1 LTSNPKNSSQ
11 PLVAVVTLGGTI
23 AMIPAS
29 GGAGGAVP
37 ALSGEQLVAAVPE
50 LSDPTFGL
58 EVHSFRQLPGASLG
72 VDDVLKLAALVEQ
85 LVEGGVAGVVVTQ
98 GTDTIEETAY
108 LLDLVYT
115 GSAPVVVTGAMRN
128 PSMAGA
134 DGPANLLG
142 AVRVAASPQ
151 ARGLGCLVV
160 LNDEI
165 HAARYVRKTHS
176 TDTGA
181 FASPNTGPLGRVVE
195 GMPRILAAPR
205 SRHPLGKVPF
215 DAAVRVALV
224 TLTLGDDGQ
233 LLRSIDERFG
243 GLVIAAFGAGHVPAT
258 VAPLLGEL
266 AGRLPVVLA
275 SRTGAGPV
283 LRITYGFPGS
293 EQDLLGRG
301 LISAGF
307 LDPLK
312 ARVLLQLLLMQ
323 GADRTAIR
331 EAFALAGA
339 MAEAIAV
346 DKPAAD
352 RQPPAPPLPV
362 ATK

>member
-1 LTSNPKNSSQ
+1 LESHSQSS
-11 PLVAVVTLGGTI
+11 PRRLVAVVSLGGTI
-23 AMIPAS
+23 AMTPKS

-37 ALSGEQLVAAVPE
+37 ALSGEQLVAAVPQ
-50 LSDPTFGL
+50 LGDGSLGL

-72 VDDVLKLAALVEQ
+72 FDDILELSALAQQ
-85 LVEGGVAGVVVTQ
+85 LVARGVAGVVVTQ

-108 LLDLVYT
+108 LLDLVHT
-115 GSAPVVVTGAMRN
+115 GDAPVVVTGAMRN

-134 DGPANLLG
+134 DGPGNLLN

-165 HAARYVRKTHS
+165 HAARHVRKTHS
-176 TDTGA
+176 TSAGA
-181 FASPNTGPLGRVVE
+181 FTSPNTGPLGRLVE
-195 GMPRILAAPR
+195 GMPRILAAPGPR
-205 SRHPLGKVPF
+205 PCLGNVPF

-224 TLTLGDDGQ
+224 TLTLGDDGE
-233 LLRSIDERFG
+233 LLRSIDDRFR
-243 GLVIAAFGAGHVPAT
+243 GLVVAAFGAGHVPAS
-258 VAPLLGEL
+258 VAPPLGEL
-266 AGRLPVVLA
+266 AARLPVVLA

-283 LRITYGFPGS
+283 LTSTYGFPGS

-307 LDPLK
+307 LDPVK

-331 EAFALAGA
+331 GTFALAGG
-339 MAEAIAV
+339 MAEAVAV
-346 DKPAAD
+346 DDPAAE
-352 RQPPAPPLPV
+352 RQPPAPALPA